1 MASDPVRVILNDRC
15 LRKPRTGVGHYVCEL
30 LAALPQV
37 DPGIDVLPFYR
48 TYLGRGI
55 SSKTA
60 GERESASATLKS
72 GRETGPPRRAPDWL
86 RRALQRSYETA
97 FEVVGAWKRYR
108 LYHEPNHI
116 PGPWNGPVVT
126 TIHDLS
132 VLRHPEW
139 HPPDRVR
146 WYERDFLAAL
156 PRSAHFISV
165 SEFTRREMVQLLGLK
180 EDRITVIPLGPRAI
194 FHPRPAEEVQAWLAA
209 RGLPSAYFLFVGT
222 LEPRKNLNGLLAA
235 YAQLPGEH
243 RKRFPL
249 LIAGGGGWGTQRL
262 DEQIRAH
269 GLAEDPRFRLREAS
283 PGQARFGLVQTLG
296 YVSDEDLSWLY
307 AGARALV
314 WPTFYEGFGLPPL
327 ECMATGTPVIT
338 SRASSLPEV
347 VGKAGLLVN
356 PNDPEEIAQAMRR
369 VIEDEELAGDLA
381 QRGIARSKE
390 FSWQRCA
397 AAHAS
402 IYRRYSE

>member
-1 MASDPVRVILNDRC
+1 MGSNPVRVILNDRC

-55 SSKTA
+55 SGKTA

-72 GRETGPPRRAPDWL
+72 GRETGPPRRPSDWL
-86 RRALQRSYETA
+86 RLLLQRGYETA
-97 FEVVGAWKRYR
+97 FEVVGTWKKYR

-116 PGPWNGPVVT
+116 PGPWNGPIVT
-126 TIHDLS
+126 TVHDLS
-132 VLRHPEW
+132 VLRHPQW
-139 HPPDRVR
+139 HPADRVR
-146 WYERDFLAAL
+146 WYERDLPASL
-156 PRSAHFISV
+156 PRSDHFISV
-165 SEFTRREMVQLLGLK
+165 SEFTKREMVQLLGLK
-180 EDRITVIPLGPRAI
+180 EDRISVIPLGVRAV
-194 FHPRPAEEVQAWLAA
+194 FHPRPARETQAWLAA

-235 YAQLPGEH
+235 YARLPGEY

-262 DEQIRAH
+262 DQQIRAH
-269 GLAEDPRFRLREAS
+269 GLSQDP
-283 PGQARFGLVQTLG
+283 QAGLGLVQALG

-338 SRASSLPEV
+338 SRAASLPEV
-347 VGKAGLLVN
+347 VGDAGLLVD
-356 PNDPEEIAQAMRR
+356 PNDVDELAQAMRR
-369 VIEDEELAGDLA
+369 IIEEENLAGDLA
-381 QRGIARSKE
+381 RRGIARSRA
-390 FSWQRCA
+390 FSWERCA

-402 IYRRYSE
+402 IYRRYGE